1 MVAVRS
7 IPVSR
12 SREPKRREAQRR
24 ERSSALDRGAL
35 FRRLF
40 AVLVLAV
47 CVLTAL
53 LAVPDLRPVLHE
65 VGAMNPA
72 LVIAAVVLELASCLS
87 FLVIFRA
94 FFPEIPKR
102 VARELAWS
110 QMGSGALLPG
120 GGVGS
125 LAAGGWLLHLVGMPT
140 REIVQRSSGL
150 FFLTSAINVLTLT
163 VAAVLLLLGIGT
175 GPHDVLRTGLPV
187 IAAVS
192 ATILVLGLP
201 RLTRVIS
208 ANHPEQPGST
218 TSASGFRRPATR
230 SRAPAG
236 AW

>member
-1 MVAVRS
+1 MNGASTVAVRS

-12 SREPKRREAQRR
+12 SREPKRREAQRH

-40 AVLVLAV
+40 AILVLAV

-87 FLVIFRA
+87 FVVIFRA

-102 VARELAWS
+102 VAREPAWS

-125 LAAGGWLLHLVGMPT
+125 RAAGGWWLHLVGMPT
-140 REIVQRSSGL
+140 REIVQRSSAL
-150 FFLTSAINVLTLT
+150 FFFDQRDQRPDA
-163 VAAVLLLLGIGT
+163 
-175 GPHDVLRTGLPV
+175 PLPP
-187 IAAVS
+187 S
-192 ATILVLGLP
+192 
-201 RLTRVIS
+201 S
-208 ANHPEQPGST
+208 CC
-218 TSASGFRRPATR
+218 SASAPVPTTCCARDCR
-230 SRAPAG
+230 SSPPYPPRSWFSACRD
-236 AW
+236 